1 MSYFGNQGPAQD
13 GGFISGIARGNARLH
28 NAKVTRARYQKGL
41 GFSPTKY
48 LPGGTRID
56 HDDQALF
63 ESAKKFS
70 TSYQTGQDNMQAV
83 EDGLITPQ
91 AAKVV
96 LDQYEADR
104 QQIANWA
111 NNGPYMSE
119 RKAFYIGA
127 TPVLA
132 GVGVLLVLRWYN
144 TRPIKGAKGS
154 KSAFYG
160 VFA

>member
-111 NNGPYMSE
+111 ESGPYVKES
-119 RKAFYIGA
+119 KAFMVGTAPLLLAIGGFA
-127 TPVLA
+127 FYTWL
-132 GVGVLLVLRWYN
+132 YN
-144 TRPIKGAKGS
+144 RPIKGAKGT